1 MWGILGVLFVFGLFV
16 GSFIN
21 VLADRLS
28 VGQSPWVGRSR
39 CDFCKTTLQ
48 PLDLIP
54 LLSFAYL
61 RGRCRYCHKKL
72 SMQYPVVELLTGCAF
87 TLVGWY
93 SLIESPFANSLTFV
107 YLSLLLLFTSNVLA
121 LFVADYKYQILPD
134 ELLTSSAVVIL
145 FLNRLNSSSFSWIVE
160 HVLSALVCAGVFLV
174 LFLITRGKG
183 MGFGDVKLAAVLG
196 WWLGLPESLLGIYLS
211 FLTGGMV
218 AFILLLIGKKKLKQK
233 IAFGPFLLIGSIL
246 VYTFGAKWFIELL
259 L

>member
-1 MWGILGVLFVFGLFV
+1 MWGILCILFILGLFV
-16 GSFIN
+16 GSFVN

-28 VGQSPWVGRSR
+28 VGENPWIGRSR

-72 SMQYPVVELLTGCAF
+72 SMQYPVVELLTGF
-87 TLVGWY
+87 TFALVGWY
-93 SLIESPFANSLTFV
+93 SLTQSPNVGSLTFA
-107 YLSLLLLFTSNVLA
+107 YFSLFLLFISNVLA

-134 ELLTSSAVVIL
+134 ELLISSAVVIL
-145 FLNRLNSSSFSWIVE
+145 FLNRLEFSSFSWVFE
-160 HVLSALVCAGVFLV
+160 HMLSAFVCAGVFLA
-174 LFLITRGKG
+174 LFVVTRGKG

-218 AFILLLIGKKKLKQK
+218 AFILLLVGKKKLKQK

-246 VYTFGAKWFIELL
+246 VYTIGAKWFIELL

>member
-1 MWGILGVLFVFGLFV
+1 MWGIFGGLFILGLFV

-28 VGQSPWVGRSR
+28 IGENPWVGRSH
-39 CDFCKTTLQ
+39 CDFCKKTLQ
-48 PLDLIP
+48 PLDLVP
-54 LLSFAYL
+54 LLSFIML
-61 RGRCRYCHKKL
+61 GGRCRYCHKKL
-72 SMQYPVVELLTGCAF
+72 SNAYPVVELLSGCMFA
-87 TLVGWY
+87 LVGWY
-93 SLIESPFANSLTFV
+93 SLLQSPFVGSLKFV
-107 YLSLLLLFTSNVLA
+107 HLLLFILLMSNVLA
-121 LFVADYKYQILPD
+121 LFVADSKYQILPD
-134 ELLTSSAVVIL
+134 ELLISAAVVIF
-145 FLNRLNSSSFSWIVE
+145 FLNRFELHSFSWILE
-160 HVLSALVCAGVFLV
+160 HSLGALVCAGIFLA
-174 LFLITRGKG
+174 LFIITRGKG

-246 VYTFGAKWFIELL
+246 VYAVGAQWFIQLL